1 MRRLNALQMSL
12 VSKLT
17 ALAIATMLL
26 VLLLDGIFLVQN
38 ESTEHVLQGLANQGQ
53 ARLLAIHDAHDNFL
67 TWDSQANMW
76 VGLGANGATSKLGLN
91 TQLQANQART
101 GFYSNLAQ
109 LGRDQLDSQQ
119 LHLLSA
125 IRTAAAGYD
134 QIWTKIQRLDLTN
147 HGEATNLAFVR
158 NHTVSSEVR
167 NNLLS
172 LEASISQSN
181 SSAQLSL
188 VSTVNTQNDVA
199 LAMDIVVFGLM
210 LLSIFAIRSSMA
222 PLGIIRDILGRVT
235 SGNYS
240 LNESPLTHK
249 IARRRDE
256 LGLLFQS
263 SKVLAN
269 ELESVSS
276 ERELHAKKLELIA
289 SFNATLAEA
298 ANTLISANSEQEMLD
313 SFCETLRNNH
323 YILSVSILRPND
335 QGSFEEIAT
344 SASISHPELTKAS
357 TDPSKKEGNNNIGR
371 TWRKRRPI
379 WSSFGA
385 GGTAVASWRREANLA
400 GYFSCVSLPIE
411 RDHKPWGILSLFL
424 GELGLSRFDKD
435 LLETISDLTGSLAL
449 GFARMD
455 ANVRELELAEI
466 QKVLLETTFAGIGL
480 VNDRHLV
487 WANDR
492 FVQIFGYENPADI
505 IGTGRAPLVDEL
517 DQELIDRAYGK
528 LDAIGSSYVANLRM
542 RRLDGEEIICDL
554 AFGKIHRQDS
564 VHSVVWTIQDVTERR
579 RLENQL
585 QYQAEHDFLTGI
597 PNRRAMEEQVRGA
610 IERSK
615 RAGSVCVLGVIDLDD
630 FKLVN
635 DRLGHSAGDSIL
647 THFAERIKGHLRSPD
662 FFARLGGDEF
672 VLVLEDYDDL
682 TVFRHLKRT
691 FSRLHKL
698 VEEPFRLENGIEV
711 FQDMSMGVALYP
723 KDAENPDDLLRVAD
737 AALYN
742 IKLDKINRLDW
753 WGFGARLDP
762 EPDLYESQ
770 SDAYS
775 EQSRAI
781 LATTKVFLS
790 EVSQRFAD
798 EFIVLLGRD
807 LHASSAMSAFPND
820 GSIHFAKQIAS
831 HLDFLFAADATF
843 ASRRERS
850 FKVGETHGLVGV
862 EGTLLTHAVTLFRR
876 VLSEHINRGP
886 LSPRQKHHLR
896 AIAEVRLQDD
906 LEAQLR
912 AMDNLKERYSNVVTT
927 PLPDAKLRWADLVK
941 RETDSLSELPGVNLV
956 MMLRLDNQKAF
967 TIEKTAGILSAE
979 AEAALSRIGIQ
990 MTNEAPADAPPSA
1003 AQWRGPSIRAWEQAT
1018 IFSSGNFGNDPESKV
1033 WGEFAKPF
1041 GIRSIL
1047 SIPILDSIGRPV
1059 AGVVLFGTQPNQF
1072 ESHWMKQ
1079 FATGVGNRFNE
1090 LWRSRSLGVGEK
1102 VLSPATA
1109 NYYRESLFSGGFTV
1123 FVQPII
1129 DLSRGEVVSVEALA
1143 RLQLPGGQIILP
1155 GDFLPLLGELEMEQL
1170 FRLALDRS
1178 LSHLAKW
1185 DRSGVRLKISVNL
1198 SPTTLLAPDCANT
1211 ILSALQRWSIDRS
1224 RLTIELLESEK
1235 LDRQARDAA
1244 ISRLTEIGIEL
1255 AMDDLGEGYSGLR
1268 RMSEVPFSTIKI
1280 DRSLMASLIPRPIQT
1295 MVVID
1300 TLNSMSG
1307 SLGKKVVLEGLE
1319 TEAHLEM
1326 ATRLGIPFGQGFG
1339 IAKPMPADDLLN
1351 WIEGFKFESD
1361 PMQVKTY
1368 LGGLAHH
1375 WKSGHDGP
1383 LESCPIAILLAT
1395 KENVPVE
1402 IIRAHAEL
1410 HSQATPDG
1418 SATELSEWLQRAI
1431 QQEL

>member
-1 MRRLNALQMSL
+1 MRRLNPLQSSL

-26 VLLLDGIFLVQN
+26 VLLLNGIFLIQN

-53 ARLLAIHDAHDNFL
+53 SRLLAVHSAHDDFL
-67 TWDSQANMW
+67 TWDIQANMW
-76 VGLGANGATSKLGLN
+76 VGLGAKGATSKLALRTLN
-91 TQLQANQART
+91 QANQAKNR
-101 GFYSNLAQ
+101 FYSDLVH
-109 LGRDQLDSQQ
+109 LGQDDLDSQQ
-119 LHLLSA
+119 QHLLGSL
-125 IRTAAAGYD
+125 RTAVGGYD
-134 QIWTKIQRLDLTN
+134 RIWTRIQKLDLTN
-147 HGEATNLAFVR
+147 HAEAANLAFEG
-158 NHTVSSEVR
+158 NHHVSSEVR
-167 NNLLS
+167 NTLLS
-172 LEASISQSN
+172 LETSISQSN
-181 SSAQLSL
+181 SSALQSL
-188 VSTVNTQNDVA
+188 VNTVNSQNDGA
-199 LAMDIVVFGLM
+199 LAMDAVVFILM
-210 LLSIFAIRSSMA
+210 LLSVFAIRSAMA
-222 PLGIIRDILGRVT
+222 PLGLVRDILSQVT
-235 SGNYS
+235 KGDYF
-240 LNESPLTHK
+240 LNETPRTRK

-256 LGLLFQS
+256 LGLLFKS
-263 SKVLAN
+263 SKLLAN
-269 ELESVSS
+269 ELASISS
-276 ERELHAKKLELIA
+276 ERELHARKLELIA

-298 ANTLISANSEQEMLD
+298 AKVLITTNSEEEMLD
-313 SFCETLRNNH
+313 SFCETLLKNQ
-323 YILSVSILRPND
+323 YIMSVSILRPNEKGD
-335 QGSFEEIAT
+335 FEVIAT
-344 SASISHPELTKAS
+344 SASMGNPICIASS
-357 TDPSKKEGNNNIGR
+357 TDPSKREGNNTIGR
-371 TWRKRRPI
+371 TWRRQRPT
-379 WSSFGA
+379 WSTFGP
-385 GGTAVASWRREANLA
+385 GGTALASWRREASKA
-400 GYFSCVSLPIE
+400 GYQSCVSMPVE
-411 RDHKPWGILSLFL
+411 RDHKPWGVLALFL
-424 GELGLSRFDKD
+424 GTLGLSRFDKD
-435 LLETISDLTGSLAL
+435 LLETVSDLTGSLAL

-455 ANVRELELAEI
+455 STIRELELAEI

-492 FVQIFGYENPADI
+492 FVQILGYENPADLF
-505 IGTGRAPLVDEL
+505 GLRRAPLVDEL

-528 LDAIGSSYVANLRM
+528 LDAVGSSYISNLRM
-542 RRLDGEEIICDL
+542 RRLDGEEIVCDV
-554 AFGKIHRQDS
+554 AFGKIHRQDG
-564 VHSVVWTIQDVTERR
+564 VHSAVWTVQDVTERR

-597 PNRRAMEEQVRGA
+597 PNRRSMEVQLRGA

-615 RAGSVCVLGVIDLDD
+615 RDGSVCVLGVIDLDD

-635 DRLGHSAGDSIL
+635 DRLGHSAGDSVL
-647 THFAERIKGHLRSPD
+647 TQFAARIKEHLRSPD

-672 VLVLEDYDDL
+672 VLILEDYDDL
-682 TVFRHLKRT
+682 TVLRHLKRT

-698 VEEPFRLENGIEV
+698 VEEPFRLENGVEV

-723 KDAENPDDLLRVAD
+723 RDADNPDDLLRVAD

-762 EPDLYESQ
+762 EPDLYISHL
-770 SDAYS
+770 DAYS
-775 EQSRAI
+775 EQSRTI

-790 EVSQRFAD
+790 EVTQRFAD
-798 EFIVLLGRD
+798 ELMELLARD
-807 LHASSAMSAFPND
+807 IQANSAMSAFPDD
-820 GSIHFAKQIAS
+820 GSSHFAKTIAS
-831 HLDFLFAADATF
+831 HFDFLFAADATF
-843 ASRRERS
+843 ESRRERS
-850 FKVGETHGLVGV
+850 FRVGETHGLVGV

-876 VLSEHINRGP
+876 ILSEHINRGL

-896 AIAEVRLQDD
+896 SIAEVRLQDD

-912 AMDNLKERYSNVVTT
+912 AIDNLKERYSNVVTT
-927 PLPDAKLRWADLVK
+927 PLPDAKLRWADLAQ
-941 RETDSLSELPGVNLV
+941 REMDSLSKLPGVNLV
-956 MMLRLDNQKAF
+956 LLLRLDNQKAF
-967 TIEKTAGILSAE
+967 TIEKISGIMSAK
-979 AEAALSRIGIQ
+979 AEQALSQIGIQ
-990 MTNEAPADAPPSA
+990 MTDGSTTDAPLTA
-1003 AQWRGPSIRAWEQAT
+1003 AQWRGPSIRAWEQAK
-1018 IFSSGNFGNDPESKV
+1018 IFSSGNFGNDPESRG
-1033 WGEFAKPF
+1033 WYEIAKPL
-1041 GIRSIL
+1041 GIRSII

-1059 AGVVLFGTQPNQF
+1059 AGVVLFGSLPNQF

-1079 FATGVGNRFNE
+1079 FATGVGNRFSE
-1090 LWRSRSLGVGEK
+1090 LWRSRSLGAGET

-1109 NYYRESLFSGGFTV
+1109 HYYRESLFNGGFTV

-1129 DLSRGEVVSVEALA
+1129 DLSTGEVVSVEALA
-1143 RLQLPGGQIILP
+1143 RLQLPDGRIIPP

-1170 FRLALDRS
+1170 FRLALDSS
-1178 LSHLAKW
+1178 LSHLAEW
-1185 DRSGVRLKISVNL
+1185 DRSGVRLNISINL
-1198 SPTTLLAPDCANT
+1198 SPTTLLTPDCANT

-1300 TLNSMSG
+1300 TLNTMSG

-1326 ATRLGIPFGQGFG
+1326 ATRLGVPFGQGFG
-1339 IAKPMPADDLLN
+1339 IARPMPAEKIPG
-1351 WIEGFKFESD
+1351 WIEGFKFDSD
-1361 PMQVKTY
+1361 RVQVKTY

-1375 WKSGHDGP
+1375 WKSGHAGTAD
-1383 LESCPIAILLAT
+1383 SCPISMLLES
-1395 KENVPVE
+1395 KVNVPVE
-1402 IIRAHAEL
+1402 IMRAHAKL

-1418 SATELSEWLQRAI
+1418 SAAELSEWLQKAI